1 MSRDVPNQD
10 TARLGE
16 EARNAIVRLLLEKV
30 RQDKYPSASQMQ
42 MIEQLMPPYLLRD
55 YLNILLEKVA
65 TDSSPSIPMMN
76 RIARISQQL

>member
-1 MSRDVPNQD
+1 VASQD

-16 EARNAIVRLLLEKV
+16 EARNAIVRLLLERV
-30 RQDKYPSASQMQ
+30 RHDKYPSASQMQ

-65 TDSSPSIPMMN
+65 SDSSPSIPLMN